1 MNPTELR
8 KHLDRLEKDSKLEKQ
23 LESGVDHLPWADIA
37 WAMQYPALI
46 GLVIQI
52 VSMATAARPADQRPP
67 AVEIAWTLFLAL
79 MMLVL
84 RLGWP
89 LLRSARER
97 RRLRLRRRG
106 WVVPAAIVQINN
118 GFYAGDNTEWCPGS
132 LLLSA
137 DPKATANPKLLLEAA
152 DRIGEL
158 GTKDRRQMPAAH
170 AEVAWALYHQM
181 APVKS
186 VPVPPE
192 LAGGLGNCML
202 VSVQVPPQPLS
213 AAGTLWALTLADDL
227 SPDAVAILPSSVV
240 P

>member
-8 KHLDRLEKDSKLEKQ
+8 KHLDRLEKDGKLEKL
-23 LESGVDHLPWADIA
+23 LESRVEELPWADFS
-37 WAMQYPALI
+37 WAMQFPALI
-46 GLVIQI
+46 GLMIQV
-52 VSMATAARPADQRPP
+52 VSMATAARPADQGPP
-67 AVEIAWTLFLAL
+67 AVEIAWTLLLAL
-79 MMLVL
+79 VMLVL
-84 RLGWP
+84 RYGWP

-106 WVVPAAIVQINN
+106 WVVPAAIVQVNAQ
-118 GFYAGDNTEWCPGS
+118 FHAHDNTEWCPGS

-137 DPKATANPKLLLEAA
+137 DPQAFANPKLLLEAA

-170 AEVAWALYHQM
+170 AEVAWAIYHEM
-181 APVKS
+181 VHVKS

-202 VSVQVPPQPLS
+202 VSVHVPPQPLQ

-227 SPDAVAILPSSVV
+227 SPDAVAILPNSVV